1 MFEPVII
8 EAAINGV
15 TTKARNPNV
24 PRSSEEI
31 AADALA
37 CFTAGAAIVH
47 NHIDLVAVPGEE
59 AAEAY
64 NEAWRL
70 VVAERPDALLYPTV
84 NFGRGGFN
92 GYDHIAPLALSGTMR
107 MSVCDPGSVNLGKFA
122 DGVPGGVP
130 GGVPSGVSSG
140 VPSGPYVYRN
150 SFDDAS
156 DQLALCH
163 EHGLGASIA
172 IYEPGWLRAVLAW
185 HRAGQL
191 PPALIKLY
199 LCSEAGIV
207 PGGVPFGLPP
217 SPAALEAYLDLLGDS
232 GLVWAVSVVGGD
244 VVRSGMAEL
253 AIEAGGHLH
262 LGLEFYGGP
271 RTPTNVELVRD
282 ATDLLDSLGRRAATP
297 DEAAALL
304 GMAPRVAGDAGAVAG
319 GRA

>member
-15 TTKARNPNV
+15 TTKDRNPNV
-24 PRSSEEI
+24 PRSSVEI

-37 CFTAGAAIVH
+37 CFAAGAAIVH
-47 NHIDLVAVPGEE
+47 NHVDLVAVPGEE

-64 NEAWRL
+64 NEAWRV

-92 GYDHIAPLALSGTMR
+92 GYDHITPLATSGTMR
-107 MSVCDPGSVNLGKFA
+107 MSLCDPGSVNLGRFL
-122 DGVPGGVP
+122 DGVPGGR
-130 GGVPSGVSSG
+130 
-140 VPSGPYVYRN
+140 YVYRN
-150 SFDDAS
+150 SFEDITE
-156 DQLALCH
+156 QLALCH

-191 PPALIKLY
+191 PPSLIKLY
-199 LCSEAGIV
+199 LCSEGGIV

-217 SPAALEAYLDLLGDS
+217 TPAGLEAYLDLLGDS

-271 RTPTNVELVRD
+271 RTPTNVELVQD
-282 ATDLLDSLGRRAATP
+282 ATNLLDSLGRRAATP

-304 GMAPRVAGDAGAVAG
+304 GMAPRVVGGAGAMVADG
-319 GRA
+319 S